1 MIQAQDA
8 RAPVARNIGGA
19 DERTLSASR
28 SREHTDDE
36 TFLNGAMLRHSRLTA
51 ALLSIVTGCGA
62 LAAGLWMAAS
72 SAQATPL
79 ADVAYPGSPPCSTTL
94 QACIDG
100 APLNSRIVVAPGVYI
115 TSVTVN
121 RAVSVIGGGN
131 GALSV
136 TIRALSGQRVVT
148 VTGFGLTTTT
158 MISGLSLTGGST
170 SGTGGGI
177 LVASSAEPLL
187 SRLIITNNT
196 ATFGG
201 GIGVDAAKLNLADSQ
216 VLSNSASLYGGG
228 LYSFGAQTADISGTL
243 FAANQ
248 SGQYGGGAYISERA
262 QITAS
267 ALMSNSAG
275 TFGSFYGGGGLYAYV
290 SAQLRD
296 VRIISNSADGDGA
309 GAYFANGDNV
319 SNVTIIGGSVERNT
333 TPYGASY
340 NAGGILLAA
349 NATISG
355 TRFLTNAAQ
364 NVGGA
369 IFAQRSLTLTNVGV
383 ISNSSGS
390 DGGGVYVDGFASS
403 VTARIEGSLFERN
416 TSGRDGGGL
425 CLCDS
430 NSFDRLYMTDTRVI
444 ANTTAGDGGGVLVK
458 SAAPVSLLRGEIR
471 ANRTSAALS
480 SQGGGLYAAAGGRID
495 ETSVTSNTSGERGA
509 GIYSGAALTLT
520 GVSIISNTLMAGGAT
535 VDGAG
540 AFVNGALFAQ
550 YGSVS
555 ENVIPGTNAGN
566 EGGGAYVLG
575 FASIRQTDFD
585 RNQVISGT
593 GGGLYLAQGGVIT
606 SSFLSRNT
614 ARAGGSLYT
623 VGPLRLTGAA
633 LFYNI
638 AREHGGGAYAASTVV
653 LSQTEFY
660 SNTAVVGGGLFA
672 GGTVVGDGTAFTRN
686 RATDAGGSGGGLMAG
701 QNAALNNS
709 WIDQNSAY
717 QGGGVYV
724 AGTLWLTHAEVLS
737 NTAVAFGGGA
747 MSALVATIDS
757 SVFAGNT
764 SGMGG
769 GAVAGGRALT
779 VTASQFYA
787 NRSGRGGALMGA
799 TEWASGT
806 LYALNTAFGD
816 NIATIAG
823 ASVYVSATRPATIL
837 HASIA
842 GSVPITREALVFA
855 RGGGRVD
862 ASIIASHTVAI
873 SSAGALVDAGANLY
887 WRNGTLV
894 QGNTT
899 DPIYWGGIV
908 ADPRFINPA
917 QRNYRLGCGSAG
929 FDGAYLFDPIPVDFE
944 GDARPLGR
952 GRDYGFDEAPA
963 CVPALSVSDGVA
975 LEGNTGLRSMLFTL
989 TLSYSSGITV
999 ALEYRTA
1006 GQSATWGVDYS
1017 DPNYIALFDTSPLEV
1032 PLGIVT
1038 WPFTLGVIGDTAIE
1052 GNESFT
1058 LAVSFVSPG
1067 AVIGDGSAFGVI
1079 IDNDGGRAMLP
1090 RVLR

>member
-1 MIQAQDA
+1 MITFS
-8 RAPVARNIGGA
+8 R
-19 DERTLSASR
+19 LSA
-28 SREHTDDE
+28 T
-36 TFLNGAMLRHSRLTA
+36 
-51 ALLSIVTGCGA
+51 LLAIVTGGGA
-62 LAAGLWMAAS
+62 LAAGLLIAARA
-72 SAQATPL
+72 AQAAPL
-79 ADVAYPGSPPCSTTL
+79 ADVAYPGSPPCNTSL

-100 APLNSRIVVAPGVYI
+100 APLHSRIVVAPGVYV
-115 TSVTVN
+115 TSVTVS
-121 RAVSVIGGGN
+121 RAVSVVGGGS

-136 TIRALSGQRVVT
+136 TLRALSGQRVMT
-148 VTGFGLTTTT
+148 VTGFGLTRTTV
-158 MISGLSLTGGST
+158 ISGLSLTGGST

-187 SRLIITNNT
+187 ARLVITNNT

-201 GIGVDAAKLNLADSQ
+201 GIGVDAAKLNLVDSQ

-228 LYSFGAQTADISGTL
+228 LYSFGAGPADISGTVI
-243 FAANQ
+243 ATNRSAQ
-248 SGQYGGGAYISERA
+248 DGGGAYIGERA
-262 QITAS
+262 QITAT
-267 ALMSNSAG
+267 AIMSNSAG
-275 TFGSFYGGGGLYAYV
+275 TFGSFYSGGGLHARA
-290 SAQLRD
+290 SAVLRD
-296 VRIISNSADGDGA
+296 VRIISNSAFGDGA
-309 GAYFANGDNV
+309 GAHFSNADSV
-319 SNVTIIGGSVERNT
+319 SVVTIAGGSVERNT
-333 TPYGASY
+333 NPYGAAY
-340 NAGGILLAA
+340 NAGGLLLAA
-349 NATISG
+349 NTTISG
-355 TRFLTNAAQ
+355 TRFLSNTAQ
-364 NVGGA
+364 NIGGA
-369 IFAQRSLTLTNVGV
+369 IYAQRSLTLTNVDV

-390 DGGGVYVDGFASS
+390 DGGGVYVDGFAGS
-403 VTARIEGSLFERN
+403 VTARIQGSLVERN
-416 TSGRDGGGL
+416 TSGRDGGGV

-430 NSFDRLYMTDTRVI
+430 NSIDRLYMTDTRVI
-444 ANTTAGDGGGVLVK
+444 ANTAAGDGGGVLVK

-471 ANRTSAALS
+471 ANRTAATLS
-480 SQGGGLYAAAGGRID
+480 SQGGGLYAAAGGRVEATI
-495 ETSVTSNTSGERGA
+495 VTSNTSGERGA
-509 GIYSGAALTLT
+509 GVYSGAALTLT
-520 GVSIISNTLMAGGAT
+520 NASVISNTLMAGGPT

-540 AFVNGALFAQ
+540 VFVNGPLFAL
-550 YGSVS
+550 YGSIN

-575 FASIRQTDFD
+575 YASIEQTEFGSN
-585 RNQVISGT
+585 RVISGA

-606 SSFLSRNT
+606 SNLLFRNT
-614 ARAGGSLYT
+614 ARAGAGLYA
-623 VGPLRLTGAA
+623 VGPLRLTGVA

-672 GGTVVGDGTAFTRN
+672 GGMVVGDGTAFTLN
-686 RATDAGGSGGGLMAG
+686 RASDAGGSGGGLMAG

-747 MSALVATIDS
+747 MSSLVATIDA
-757 SVFAGNT
+757 SVFAANT
-764 SGMGG
+764 SGSGG

-816 NIATIAG
+816 NIATISG

-842 GSVPITREALVFA
+842 GSVAITREAIVFV

-873 SSAGALVDAGANLY
+873 SSAGALVDAGNNLY

-899 DPIYWGGIV
+899 DPIFWGGIV
-908 ADPRFINPA
+908 GDPRFINPA

-929 FDGAYLFDPIPVDFE
+929 FDGAYLIDPIPVDFE

-952 GRDYGFDEAPA
+952 GLDYGFDEAPA
-963 CVPALSVSDGVA
+963 CVPALNVSDGVA
-975 LEGNTGLRSMLFTL
+975 LEGNAGLRNMVFTL
-989 TLSYSSGITV
+989 TLSYASGMTV

-1006 GQSATWGVDYS
+1006 GQSATRGTDYI
-1017 DPNYIALFDTSPLEV
+1017 DPNYFEFFDTSPLQV

-1052 GNESFT
+1052 GNETLT

-1067 AVIGDGSAFGVI
+1067 AVIGDGSARGTI
-1079 IDNDGGRAMLP
+1079 IDDDGGRVMLP